1 MIERFNKTVIFL
13 ATQTLR
19 ELKSQKTEKKRKR
32 KASQLK
38 NYLKKKIKTW
48 EDRSSEGVNWYRYQ
62 LMLKTK
68 LLSFVKKLNRVDRD
82 SLIIEN
88 EAASHKS
95 KWNKNLYNQWELH
108 KLMNW
113 SSRSLDLNSI
123 EQTWWWRRRWID
135 QQKKISLNRKSINA
149 LWTAAWDA
157 LSVELINEWIERIS
171 RIIELIIEQKSDNDF
186 HD

>member
-1 MIERFNKTVIFL
+1 MIERSNKTVIFL

-48 EDRSSEGVNWYRYQ
+48 EDRSSEGVNWYRYR

-88 EAASHKS
+88 EAALHKS

-149 LWTAAWDA
+149 LWTAA
-157 LSVELINEWIERIS
+157 
-171 RIIELIIEQKSDNDF
+171 
-186 HD
+186 